1 MEGIRIF
8 AMATVTDPGMPDNLA
23 EMLDRLGNV
32 PLERIRMRPAP
43 GTATEEDVIAALEA
57 PDKRLYELIDGVLVE
72 KAMGIEES
80 LLAGILVHI
89 LWDYVEIRK
98 LGYVFPADGAVRLFP
113 KLVRIPDVSFIRRD
127 RLPGGKMP
135 RGKKLL
141 YLAPDLAVEVL
152 SESNRS
158 EEMKRKLRDYF
169 LAGISV
175 VWFIQPKTQTAEIYT
190 APDKKKRI
198 GKDQALEAKG
208 ILPGF
213 VLPLKELF
221 ERAE

>member
-1 MEGIRIF
+1 
-8 AMATVTDPGMPDNLA
+8 MATVTRLGMPENLA
-23 EMLDRLGNV
+23 ELLHQLGDV
-32 PLERIRMRPAP
+32 PPERVRTHPAP

-57 PDKRLYELIDGVLVE
+57 PDKRLCELVDGVLVE
-72 KAMGIEES
+72 KPMGIEES
-80 LLAGILVHI
+80 LLAGILVQI
-89 LWDYVEIRK
+89 LWNYVEPKK
-98 LGYVFPADGAVRLFP
+98 LGYVFPPDGAVRLFP
-113 KLVRIPDVSFIRRD
+113 KLVRIPDISFISRD

-141 YLAPDLAVEVL
+141 YLAPDLAVEVI
-152 SESNRS
+152 SESNRPG
-158 EEMKRKLRDYF
+158 EMKRKLRDYF

-175 VWFIQPKTQTAEIYT
+175 VWFILPKTQTAEIYT
-190 APDKKKRI
+190 TPDKKKRI

>member
-1 MEGIRIF
+1 
-8 AMATVTDPGMPDNLA
+8 MATATDLGTPDNFA
-23 EMLDRLGNV
+23 ELHKRIGKV
-32 PLERIRMRPAP
+32 PLERIRTRPAP
-43 GTATEEDVIAALEA
+43 GTATEKDVIAALEA
-57 PDKRLYELIDGVLVE
+57 PDKRLYELVDGVLVE

-80 LLAGILVHI
+80 LLAGILVQI
-89 LWDYVEIRK
+89 LWNFVEPKK

-113 KLVRIPDVSFIRRD
+113 KLIRIPDVSFISRA
-127 RLPGGKMP
+127 RLPDGKMP

-141 YLAPDLAVEVL
+141 YLAPDLAVEVI
-152 SESNRS
+152 SESNRPG
-158 EEMKRKLRDYF
+158 EMKRKLRDYF

-175 VWFIQPKTQTAEIYT
+175 VWFILPKTQTAEIYT
-190 APDKKKRI
+190 APDKKKQI
-198 GKDQALEAKG
+198 GKDQALEAKE

>member
-1 MEGIRIF
+1 
-8 AMATVTDPGMPDNLA
+8 MATVTDIDLPDNFA
-23 EMLDRLGNV
+23 ELLNRLGNV
-32 PLERIRMRPAP
+32 PLERIRTRPAP
-43 GTATEEDVIAALEA
+43 GNATEEDVIAALEGA
-57 PDKRLYELIDGVLVE
+57 DKRLYELVDGVLVE

-80 LLAGILVHI
+80 LLAGILVQL
-89 LWDYVEIRK
+89 LWNYVAPRK
-98 LGYVFPADGAVRLFP
+98 LGYVFPEGGAVRLFP
-113 KLVRIPDVSFIRRD
+113 KLVRIPDISFIRRS

-141 YLAPDLAVEVL
+141 HFAPDLAVEVL
-152 SESNRS
+152 SESNRPG
-158 EEMKRKLRDYF
+158 EMKRKLRDYF

-175 VWFIQPKTQTAEIYT
+175 VWFILPKTQTAEVYT

-198 GKDQALEAKG
+198 GKDQALTAKS

-221 ERAE
+221 EQAE